1 MENEKLTF
9 YKKELDKKTKV
20 YEVAVS
26 DLKDIIDVTNLS
38 INVSLYANHRFVD
51 QILKFMKFVVGAD
64 SIEYTATATGFEF
77 ISKISLEAC
86 RNDNIMHSEHQ
97 EIIKL
102 DILNTDEFERYHHY
116 GYEYPKSLNLKSKY
130 EILAD
135 VETKGFCIRAIA

>member
-1 MENEKLTF
+1 METEKLTF
-9 YKKELDKKTKV
+9 YKKGLNKKTKV
-20 YEVAVS
+20 YEVAVN
-26 DLKDIIDVTNLS
+26 DLKDVIDATNLS
-38 INVSLYANHRFVD
+38 INVSLYHNHRFVD

-77 ISKISLEAC
+77 ISKISLEIC

-102 DILNTDEFERYHHY
+102 DILNTNEFERYHHY

-135 VETKGFCIRAIA
+135 VETKGFCIRPIA